1 MRKPIRVSGLLAAA
15 LLAAA
20 IVGPAPAA
28 AKGAPNDNFVKRDGS
43 DLTLNGK
50 QFDFVGT
57 NNYYLMYSS
66 HLMVDSVLNTAAANG
81 FNVMRTWGWLDQT
94 PKNGIVFQTFDGTS
108 ITYNDTAT
116 GLANLDYTVAQA
128 GKLGIKL
135 VIPFTGN
142 WSDFGGIDQYVKWA
156 GGSFHDDFYTNA
168 TIKTWYKAWISHL
181 LNHVNTITGVAYK
194 NDPTI
199 MTWELANEPRCS
211 GGSSTYPQSA
221 NCTTATI
228 TGWAAEMSAYIK
240 SLDKKHLVS
249 SGSEGFLVVPGSTE
263 YERSGASGVDEL
275 AISKLPTI
283 DVMSYHL
290 YPDGGWSKT
299 VAWGTTWIT
308 DHTKLAKKI
317 GKPSMLG
324 EFGLKDQVARN
335 VTYKTWTDAV
345 RNSGGNG
352 ALFWIL
358 TGKQDDGTLYPDYD
372 GFRINCPS
380 PVCTTLANAVIGV
393 KDQRRFDRLSPVADN
408 LSATVEFAQ
417 IATYAPAASA
427 VAYGYKN
434 APVAGKIDLNTALA
448 GQQKSITVTG
458 GTFALQTNGT
468 VTFTPATGFH
478 GPASTTFTIQDKEHR
493 TSNVAT
499 LSVFVKP
506 SPPPPLLIGSF
517 ETGTDGWTS
526 LSATSATQSTDWA
539 SEGTHS
545 LLITATI
552 DWTTNVWYNTPL
564 NLTNNYTAITFDV
577 YNQSSSAWGYF
588 KVAIK
593 DGAGTW
599 CDNGGVSLQPNA
611 SGPMAMSLNLT
622 TCAGLNG
629 TLQQIMVYSAGNA
642 YLDNIVV
649 K

>member
-1 MRKPIRVSGLLAAA
+1 MDRRYRVFGILTSAALAATLAFPLAAA
-15 LLAAA
+15 
-20 IVGPAPAA
+20 A
-28 AKGAPNDNFVKRDGS
+28 AKTPAKGDFVQRNGA
-43 DLTLNGK
+43 TLNLNG
-50 QFDFVGT
+50 QPFRFVGT

-66 HLMVDSVLNTAAANG
+66 HLMVDDVLNTAAANG

-94 PKNGIVFQTFDGTS
+94 PKNGVVFQTFDGTS
-108 ITYNDTAT
+108 ITYNDGAT
-116 GLANLDYTVAQA
+116 GLANLDYVVAKA
-128 GKLGIKL
+128 GALGIKL

-142 WSDFGGIDQYVKWA
+142 WADFGGMDQYVKWA

-181 LNHVNTITGVAYK
+181 LNHVNSITGVAYK

-199 MTWELANEPRCS
+199 MTWELANEPRCVGS
-211 GGSSTYPQSA
+211 GTYPRSA

-228 TGWAAEMSAYIK
+228 TSWAAEMSAYIK

-263 YERSGASGVDEL
+263 YERSGASGLDEL

-335 VTYKTWTDAV
+335 VTYQTWTDAV

-358 TGKQDDGTLYPDYD
+358 TAHQDDGTLYPDYD
-372 GFRINCPS
+372 GFRVTCPS
-380 PVCTTLANAVIGV
+380 PVCTTLANAAIAL
-393 KDQRRFDRLSPVADN
+393 KDQRRFDRLAPVADN

-417 IATYAPAASA
+417 TATFAPAASA
-427 VAYGYKN
+427 VAYGHKN
-434 APVAGKIDLNTALA
+434 APVAGTIDLNTALA
-448 GQQKSITVTG
+448 CQQKSITLAG

-468 VTFTPATGFH
+468 VTFTPATSFH

-526 LSATSATQSTDWA
+526 LPATPATQSTDWA

-545 LLITATI
+545 LLITATT

-564 NLTNNYTAITFDV
+564 DLTNNYTAITFDV